1 MNYEDYGLCKIYSFF
16 FIKIIFIVIFFS
28 YVILERFRCSK
39 GRKRLLHTKK
49 KCWVVFITFKL
60 NILT

>member
-39 GRKRLLHTKK
+39 GSKRLLHTKK
-49 KCWVVFITFKL
+49 MLGCFYYI
-60 NILT
+60 